1 MLKGDKVILRAYNKD
16 DVKNALK
23 SINDFEVKQYLDPSI
38 PFPLKYEDELKWY
51 ERLNPKGD
59 GTYSMAIENLE
70 TGEYMGGIGVNSVDW
85 KNSVASIGLFL
96 AKEFWNKGYGT
107 DSLNVLLNFIFNEM
121 NINKV
126 KLNVY
131 DFNKRGIRCYEKVG
145 FVKEG
150 VLREEIYRNGKY
162 NDEIIMG
169 ILKSEFKQKNNQ
181 E

>member
-107 DSLNVLLNFIFNEM
+107 DSLKVLLNFIFNEM